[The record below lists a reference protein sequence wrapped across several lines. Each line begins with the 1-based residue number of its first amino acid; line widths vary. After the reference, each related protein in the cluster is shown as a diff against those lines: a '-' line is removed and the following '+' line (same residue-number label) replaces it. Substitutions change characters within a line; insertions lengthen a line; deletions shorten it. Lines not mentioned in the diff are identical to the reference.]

1 MRMIVLTADFLVNLT
16 VVLIIQYHIIIV
28 IAVVMKT
35 NSMNTRAS
43 NFVNVVC
50 YALFQKL
57 NNKPTAIPLALDCG

>member
-1 MRMIVLTADFLVNLT
+1 MRTIVLTADFLVNLT
-16 VVLIIQYHIIIV
+16 VALIILFHIIIV

-43 NFVNVVC
+43 NFVNTVC

-57 NNKPTAIPLALDCG
+57 NNKRAAMPVG

>member
-16 VVLIIQYHIIIV
+16 VVLIILFRIIIV

-43 NFVNVVC
+43 NFVKTVC

-57 NNKPTAIPLALDCG
+57 KDKPTVIPLDLDGG